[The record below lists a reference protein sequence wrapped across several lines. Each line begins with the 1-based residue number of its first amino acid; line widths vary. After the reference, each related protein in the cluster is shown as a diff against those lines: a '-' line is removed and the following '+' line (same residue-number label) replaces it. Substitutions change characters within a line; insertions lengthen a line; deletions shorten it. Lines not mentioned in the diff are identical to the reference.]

1 MAADSHK
8 ELQQNVTFGNW
19 VRKDIQYSQF
29 QNYELTYAHFVRFPT
44 PFSWG
49 IWQPGSSPRIRQDL
63 YIILEGFWP
72 DANSD
77 YLYSLESEGNKILSF
92 NVFNS
97 STTLNIS
104 SSHGVEINIVHE
116 QSMHHSSIINLHYR
130 FTLFALYCI
139 LQKCWSLYFQL
150 IPRNKILK
158 QLGLVKGWKELGH
171 SKFKYAI
178 TVITIWITINSKTS
192 SI

>member
-8 ELQQNVTFGNW
+8 ELQKNVTFGNW

-49 IWQPGSSPRIRQDL
+49 TWQPGSSPRIRQDL
-63 YIILEGFWP
+63 YIILRGFWR
-72 DANSD
+72 DAYSN
-77 YLYSLESEGNKILSF
+77 YLYSLETQGNKTLSF

-104 SSHGVEINIVHE
+104 YGHGVEISIVHD
-116 QSMHHSSIINLHYR
+116 QIIHQLSIINLYYR
-130 FTLFALYCI
+130 LILFAL
-139 LQKCWSLYFQL
+139 QKYITKVHSY
-150 IPRNKILK
+150 ITKA
-158 QLGLVKGWKELGH
+158 LVTN
-171 SKFKYAI
+171 F
-178 TVITIWITINSKTS
+178 
-192 SI
+192 